1 MNPNTPTVEYNQAF
15 YLFGQMARDRY
26 FTQMED
32 MDYDLMY
39 TATIDLYEDFL
50 ISQFNTQEQSYYET
64 MQNYFTNLI
73 D

>member
-1 MNPNTPTVEYNQAF
+1 MNPTNREYNQAF
-15 YLFGQMARDRY
+15 YLFSQMARDRY

-64 MQNYFTNLI
+64 MQQYFTNLI

>member
-1 MNPNTPTVEYNQAF
+1 MKLTNNEYDYTF
-15 YLFGQMARDRY
+15 YLFSQMARDRY
-26 FTQMED
+26 FTQIED

-50 ISQFNTQEQSYYET
+50 ISQFNTEKQSYFET